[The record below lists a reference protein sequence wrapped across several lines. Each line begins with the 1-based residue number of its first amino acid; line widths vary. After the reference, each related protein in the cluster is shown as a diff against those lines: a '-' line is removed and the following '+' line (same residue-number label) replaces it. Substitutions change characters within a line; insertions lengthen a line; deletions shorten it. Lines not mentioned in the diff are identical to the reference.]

1 MTQWVIK
8 HNVQIV
14 PRRKMWGLTP
24 DELVHDLEV
33 KKRAK
38 FDASTKFRYGDSIT
52 LTKKMRG
59 YPQEADDT
67 YNLTFDEVA
76 PNIPKADI
84 IDDQGKLLHPTPAT
98 YISMNSEVLLHQG
111 EELRLG
117 QSDTKDC

>member
-1 MTQWVIK
+1 MTHWVIK

-59 YPQEADDT
+59 DPQESDDT
-67 YNLTFDEVA
+67 CDLHFGEVS
-76 PNIPKADI
+76 PNIPEADI
-84 IDDQGKLLHPTPAT
+84 VDDQGKPLHPILSNGYFDECRSAAT
-98 YISMNSEVLLHQG
+98 SRGGVKADQIDM
-111 EELRLG
+111 
-117 QSDTKDC
+117 K